1 MHRDLSERDKATILM
16 LLTMHLSFLYMP
28 LISKDPRHA
37 SKNRLQRQHQSRET
51 TRLCW
56 RAFSLVNH

>member
-37 SKNRLQRQHQSRET
+37 SNKSAKGKAKATKQRLFVGALF
-51 TRLCW
+51 RL
-56 RAFSLVNH
+56 